1 MLSSPRPARDSV
13 SSSELIVITFLS
25 GNLGQSALDRAGED
39 GSKIYRTRAS
49 WRALL
54 KVVNRIVPINLHAC
68 ELGFECATES
78 IDKTLS
84 DVMIMHRLYVTDHS
98 IIVMTDKH
106 IANKRRGTRGSRIIA
121 RSVHSLIFAH
131 LFR

>member
-1 MLSSPRPARDSV
+1 M
-13 SSSELIVITFLS
+13 
-25 GNLGQSALDRAGED
+25 
-39 GSKIYRTRAS
+39 
-49 WRALL
+49 
-54 KVVNRIVPINLHAC
+54 KVVDRIVPIDLHAC
-68 ELGFECATES
+68 ELEFGCANES
-78 IDKTLS
+78 IDKTLT